1 MKRFSFHE
9 GVYMRKASL
18 LLLAIL
24 LPLSLYASSGLNV
37 GIEGGY
43 TMGFYDQRGGE
54 RPFREFSMGHAF
66 ELAIP
71 VEYRVNG
78 WFSVASGLR
87 YIGKPYNMAE
97 DTTAAGGFDFYS
109 SRNVSHFL
117 EVPVSARFSLGNGT
131 MRGFLG
137 AGAYIGVRFLSTE
150 SGRLNSQGFLT
161 TAGTDPGFWGAS
173 ELNPSSDNLFDAGL
187 LAEAGF
193 GCRLGGGE
201 LIISARY
208 QYSFTSLDREY
219 QKGLVYRYIDTLSVT
234 AGYSFSIG
242 GGK

>member
-1 MKRFSFHE
+1 
-9 GVYMRKASL
+9 MRKASL
-18 LLLAIL
+18 LLLSIL

-117 EVPVSARFSLGNGT
+117 EVPVSARLSLGNGT

-161 TAGTDPGFWGAS
+161 TAGCTSLISKLRTGAF
-173 ELNPSSDNLFDAGL
+173 LLRTPNKKNMWPAPSKSTEKRF
-187 LAEAGF
+187 
-193 GCRLGGGE
+193 
-201 LIISARY
+201 IISGCGQRA
-208 QYSFTSLDREY
+208 TIPC
-219 QKGLVYRYIDTLSVT
+219 G
-234 AGYSFSIG
+234 
-242 GGK
+242 

>member
-1 MKRFSFHE
+1 MIEAFFLSRGSGHE
-9 GVYMRKASL
+9 KSVIAAACHSPAAQPVRVIGLECRHRRRL
-18 LLLAIL
+18 HDGIL
-24 LPLSLYASSGLNV
+24 
-37 GIEGGY
+37 
-43 TMGFYDQRGGE
+43 
-54 RPFREFSMGHAF
+54 RPARRRA
-66 ELAIP
+66 AIP

-161 TAGTDPGFWGAS
+161 TAGTDPGFWGIV